1 MIKKSKALAPTS
13 RETKAITTMIGCID
27 FIPQT
32 AAYQCW
38 IHVYDAA
45 VAALKEKLC

>member
-1 MIKKSKALAPTS
+1 MNQKSMALAPRST
-13 RETKAITTMIGCID
+13 ETKAITTKIGCVN

-32 AAYQCW
+32 AATQCW